1 MMITEP
7 SMKSFPGVMA
17 QRFLLNMENMSTN
30 MCYELLNLREVW
42 AENYNTEF
50 VINYT
55 IITNLVMNFSDVI
68 LIAAFIAIE
77 STSYSESKRIT

>member
-7 SMKSFPGVMA
+7 SMKGFPGVMA

-42 AENYNTEF
+42 AENNNTEF
-50 VINYT
+50 VINYS